1 MGIEII
7 FKGFVLI
14 EDVGIV
20 KINFPLF
27 VDLLKISEG
36 EGHGRVSVGDLIIV
50 GHLEGSGRPL
60 VPVVRVS
67 HSDDYVNQT
76 S

>member
-1 MGIEII
+1 
-7 FKGFVLI
+7 
-14 EDVGIV
+14 
-20 KINFPLF
+20 
-27 VDLLKISEG
+27 LKISEG